1 MKKQLLITYD
11 YELFLG
17 NRSGSVEECLLKPTN
32 QTLHVLQKYSAK
44 AIFFVDT
51 TYLLQLKNKAADI
64 SSCKKDFE
72 KVSEQMRKIIAS
84 GHYIFPHLHPHWLN
98 AEYLVETNEW
108 RLNKID
114 KYRFHNIS
122 DEERSYVFDGS
133 VNLLKEIIHPV
144 KPGYLVDCYRAG
156 GWCIQPFEDF
166 KPYFLKHNFKYD
178 MSVLG
183 GFYLFS
189 DAQYFDF
196 SSAPEKTMYCFE
208 DNVTVEK
215 QNGPFTQFNISSI
228 YINDNVRFLDK
239 ILLKYLYK
247 IKGDHTFTR
256 GEGQRSVNSDMQ
268 KPAAHKGHDI
278 LNSKKERIAVEL
290 LTKAKLSAYLNF
302 FDTNNY
308 MQFIS
313 HPKMLTQHNHKMFDR
328 FLKNVFDKFE
338 IETDF
343 KKMPDRKL
351 I

>member
-17 NRSGSVEECLLKPTN
+17 NRSGNIEECLIKPTGE
-32 QTLHVLQKYSAK
+32 TLDILGKYNAK

-51 TYLLQLKNKAADI
+51 TYLQQLKKKSADNL
-64 SSCKKDFE
+64 SCKKDFE
-72 KVSEQMRKIIAS
+72 TIAGQVRKIIKA
-84 GHYIFPHLHPHWLN
+84 GHYIYPHLHPHWLD
-98 AEYLVETNEW
+98 AEYISETNEW

-114 KYRFHNIS
+114 KYRFNNI
-122 DEERSYVFDGS
+122 DEKEKNFVFDGS

-144 KPGYLVDCYRAG
+144 QPAYLIDCYRAG

-166 KPYFLKHNFKYD
+166 KPYFIKHNFKYD

-196 SSAPEKTMYCFE
+196 SSAPEKNIYRFE
-208 DNVTVEK
+208 EDVIVEK
-215 QNGPFTQFNISSI
+215 QDGSFTQFNISSI
-228 YINDNVRFLDK
+228 HINGFTNFLDK

-256 GEGQRSVNSDMQ
+256 GQGQVSVKSDMK
-268 KPAAHKGHDI
+268 KPAANKGHDI

-290 LTKAKLSAYLNF
+290 LTKVKLPAYLEF
-302 FDTNNY
+302 FHKNSY

-313 HPKMLTQHNHKMFDR
+313 HPKMLTQHNHKMFDN
-328 FLKNVFDKFE
+328 FLKNVFSNFE

-343 KKMPDRKL
+343 KKMIVREKV
-351 I
+351 

>member
-17 NRSGSVEECLLKPTN
+17 NRSGSVDECLLKPTN
-32 QTLHVLQKYSAK
+32 QTLEILEKYNAK

-51 TYLLQLKNKAADI
+51 TYLLELKKKSAANL
-64 SSCKKDFE
+64 SCKRDFE
-72 KVSEQMRKIIAS
+72 SVVEQLRKIIAAR
-84 GHYIFPHLHPHWLN
+84 HYIFPHLHPHWLD
-98 AEYLVETNEW
+98 AEYINETNEW

-122 DEERSYVFDGS
+122 DEERSYVFDDS

-144 KPGYLVDCYRAG
+144 QPGYLIDCYRAG
-156 GWCIQPFEDF
+156 GWCIQPFIDF
-166 KPYFLKHNFKYD
+166 KPYFVKHKFRYD

-196 SSAPEKTMYCFE
+196 SSAPGKNIYCFE
-208 DNVTVEK
+208 DDVTVEK
-215 QNGPFTQFNISSI
+215 ENGPFTQFNISSI
-228 YINDNVRFLDK
+228 YINDTTRFLDK

-256 GEGQRSVNSDMQ
+256 GQGQLSVKSDMQ
-268 KPAAHKGHDI
+268 KLTVNKGHDI
-278 LNSKKERIAVEL
+278 LHSKKERIAVEL
-290 LTKAKLSAYLNF
+290 LTKAKLAAYLNF
-302 FDTNNY
+302 FYKNNY

-313 HPKMLTQHNHKMFDR
+313 HPKMLTQHNHKMFDL
-328 FLKNVFDKFE
+328 FLKKVFSKYE

-343 KKMPDRKL
+343 KKM